1 MSDQDEKQ
9 YGAQQGEEG
18 SGSSEQAARQEEV
31 DRSGPQWWE
40 LRPSTETIEANEAK
54 IEAAKA
60 VLADR
65 RAGGTASAEVAAA
78 AEPGLGANVTA
89 GDNGSGRTA
98 SISRKT
104 NETDI
109 KLSFNV
115 DGTGRSEIETDVP
128 FLNHML
134 DLFTKHGQFDLR
146 VEAHGDIDI
155 DDHHTVE
162 DIGICLGQTL
172 REALGDKRGIKRYAS
187 VFVPMDEALAQVIVD
202 MSNRPHFEYRAQY
215 PSAQVGSFSTELV
228 HEFLWKLA
236 LEARMTLHVIVHYGH
251 NTHHMIEAV
260 FKALGRALDEAT
272 SIDPRVQGVPS
283 TKGVL

>member
-1 MSDQDEKQ
+1 MAQDNNIAA
-9 YGAQQGEEG
+9 GVR
-18 SGSSEQAARQEEV
+18 SSEIA
-31 DRSGPQWWE
+31 
-40 LRPSTETIEANEAK
+40 
-54 IEAAKA
+54 
-60 VLADR
+60 
-65 RAGGTASAEVAAA
+65 
-78 AEPGLGANVTA
+78 
-89 GDNGSGRTA
+89 
-98 SISRKT
+98 RKT

-109 KLSFNV
+109 KLAFAV
-115 DGTGRSEIETDVP
+115 DGTGDVTLETDVP

-134 DLFTKHGQFDLR
+134 DLFAKHGQFDLK
-146 VEAHGDIDI
+146 VEARGDVDI

-172 REALGDKRGIKRYAS
+172 REALGDKAGIKRYAS

-202 MSNRPHFEYRAQY
+202 VSNRPHFEYRAEY
-215 PSAQVGSFSTELV
+215 PSQTVGSFSTELV

-236 LEARMTLHVIVHYGH
+236 LESRITLHVIVHYGK

-272 SIDPRVQGVPS
+272 QIDPRVKGVPS